1 MKIKDDVLQWREEI
15 KKLKQQ
21 SEKML
26 TSSDELRGDVKV
38 LSSQVQN
45 LVKITENMTDAMLA
59 LIRQQMGD

>member
-1 MKIKDDVLQWREEI
+1 MKIKDDILQWREEI
-15 KKLKQQ
+15 RKLKQQ

-26 TSSDELRGDVKV
+26 TSSDELRGDIKT
-38 LSSQVQN
+38 LGSQVQT